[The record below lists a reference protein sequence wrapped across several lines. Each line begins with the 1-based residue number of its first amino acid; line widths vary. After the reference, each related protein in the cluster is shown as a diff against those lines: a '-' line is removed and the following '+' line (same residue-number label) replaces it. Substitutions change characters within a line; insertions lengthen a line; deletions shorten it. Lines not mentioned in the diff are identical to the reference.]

1 LAAGLLAIGWGLVWR
16 TQAIV
21 VVIGVVLAAVT
32 VIARARR
39 PALAGRL
46 PRQTGGSAGLAGR
59 AAWARGRRKREGIA
73 TVRAGRRV

>member
-1 LAAGLLAIGWGLVWR
+1 VTGWPAVTALGLAAGLLAIGWGLVWR

-39 PALAGRL
+39 PALAGR
-46 PRQTGGSAGLAGR
+46 R
-59 AAWARGRRKREGIA
+59 AAWARSAEKEGIA